1 LIRLQDVEKTYRTRR
16 GDLVPAVEGITLDI
30 AENEFVTLVGPS
42 GCGKSTLLKLVA
54 GLTSVSGGT
63 VHVRDTVVREPFP
76 DVGIV
81 FQHPVLL
88 PWRTVVDNVLFSADM
103 LGLRPDA
110 YRARALDLLALSGL
124 AGFETRLPRE
134 LSGGMQQRVAICRAL
149 LPDPSL
155 LLMDEPFGALDAMT
169 REEMG
174 FELLRIWEA
183 RRKTILFVTHSIPE
197 AILLA
202 DKVVVMTPGPGRI
215 ARVITIDLPRPRT
228 VELEFDAK
236 FKTYSDEVRGLI
248 FASRRARGNGR

>member
-1 LIRLQDVEKTYRTRR
+1 LIRLQGVDKTYRTRR
-16 GDLVPAVEGITLDI
+16 GDLVSAVKDITLDI

-54 GLTSVSGGT
+54 GLTPASGGT
-63 VHVRDTVVREPFP
+63 VRVRDTVVREPFP

-88 PWRTVVDNVLFSADM
+88 PWRTVLDNVLFSADM
-103 LGLRPDA
+103 LGLKPEGYRT
-110 YRARALDLLALSGL
+110 RARELLALSGL

-149 LPDPSL
+149 LPDPGL

-169 REEMG
+169 REELG
-174 FELLRIWEA
+174 LELLRIWEA

-202 DKVVVMTPGPGRI
+202 DKVVVMTPGPGRL
-215 ARVITIDLPRPRT
+215 ARVIPIDLPRPRT

-248 FASRRARGNGR
+248 FASRGARGNGR

>member
-1 LIRLQDVEKTYRTRR
+1 LIRLHGVEKTYRTRR

-54 GLTSVSGGT
+54 GLTLVSGGT
-63 VHVRDTVVREPFP
+63 IRVRDTVVREPFP

-88 PWRTVVDNVLFSADM
+88 PWRTVLDNVLFSADM
-103 LGLRPDA
+103 LGLDLEG
-110 YRARALDLLALSGL
+110 YRKRALELLALSGL

-169 REEMG
+169 REELG

-202 DKVVVMTPGPGRI
+202 DKVVVMTPRPGRL

-236 FKTYSDEVRGLI
+236 FKAYSDEVRGLI
-248 FASRRARGNGR
+248 FASRRTRADGR